1 MANISI
7 SDVHH
12 LANLSN
18 LILSDNEADML
29 RVDLDEI
36 VNYIE
41 ELKELDTEGIEATY
55 QVTDLQN
62 VWREDE
68 IIDYKVSREQLL
80 SLAPDSID
88 NSVKVPKVL

>member
-12 LANLSN
+12 LAALSN
-18 LILSDNEADML
+18 LTLSDSEADSL
-29 RVDLDEI
+29 RVDIDGI

-41 ELKELDTEGIEATY
+41 ELQELNTEGIKPTY
-55 QVTDLQN
+55 QVTDLEN

-68 IIDYKVSREQLL
+68 IIDYKISREQLL
-80 SLAPDSID
+80 ALAPEHAEH
-88 NSVKVPKVL
+88 SVKVPKVL

>member
-7 SDVHH
+7 SDVQH
-12 LANLSN
+12 LASLSN
-18 LILSDNEADML
+18 LTLSESEVDNL
-29 RVDLDEI
+29 RSDLDQI

-41 ELKELDTEGIEATY
+41 ELKQLDTTGVDPTY

-68 IIDYKVSREQLL
+68 IIDYKISREALL
-80 SLAPDSID
+80 KLAPESYD